1 MVDLKKLREKAFK
14 AWNEQ
19 HIKNEKAESLLRKEY
34 KKVSMAY
41 TDNME
46 TYDKELKTNTKDNE
60 NTKAEYDGTI
70 ADLNNMKEEYNM
82 LLEEKRKR
90 DEIAAIM
97 QKKKDEQ
104 NEKMNKLIK
113 ASEYI

>member
-1 MVDLKKLREKAFK
+1 MYKENMNQYDTELRH
-14 AWNEQ
+14 Q
-19 HIKNEKAESLLRKEY
+19 
-34 KKVSMAY
+34 
-41 TDNME
+41 
-46 TYDKELKTNTKDNE
+46 TKDNE
-60 NTKAEYDGTI
+60 KIQTEYDDTLTE
-70 ADLNNMKEEYNM
+70 LNYMKEEYNI

-113 ASEYI
+113 ASEYIQAHWRGMLERKIAEKARKGKKKKKKKK

>member
-1 MVDLKKLREKAFK
+1 MTY
-14 AWNEQ
+14 
-19 HIKNEKAESLLRKEY
+19 S
-34 KKVSMAY
+34 
-41 TDNME
+41 DNME
-46 TYDKELKTNTKDNE
+46 NYDKELKTNTKDND